1 MADGVLTR
9 HRARVLALAATV
21 LCCGIGAVA
30 SPRAAATVTRPAGA
44 IASPD
49 FVRSALARFNHYRV
63 MAKLPP
69 VTEDKAG
76 DAAAAAHARYLVENK
91 IIGGDAV
98 FENAELSIYP
108 RAEAWHNEK
117 SGTGWYTNSGA
128 AAGWDG
134 VVLSS
139 DDPNFTAREL
149 IDRLFSIP
157 FEVVG
162 LLNPQL
168 FRVAGGKFC
177 GDGRCV
183 AVFVPHYGLPVK
195 VHQKLYKGAQAF
207 MWNTRL
213 GVPLSWGRL
222 RTPIEFPPDRST
234 TTITSYSARDFYN
247 PLLSCTGYVQP
258 TGAPIMIQFGA
269 KRHGGSPRITNR
281 SLTRDGTE
289 IENCLVSGYTYK
301 IPKPSPASASK
312 PTGAA
317 PSAKV
322 KERNE
327 KIVPRF
333 IGRFL
338 RFLGAAVIIPRKP
351 LKPGLYKV
359 SVTAGNKTYDWSFKV
374 ASPAAAP
381 APKNARV
388 WLSGN

>member
-1 MADGVLTR
+1 MANGVLAR
-9 HRARVLALAATV
+9 HRARVLALAAAV
-21 LCCGIGAVA
+21 LCSGIGAVA
-30 SPRAAATVTRPAGA
+30 SPQAVAAVTRPAGA
-44 IASPD
+44 ITSPD
-49 FVRSALARFNHYRV
+49 FVRGALARLNHYRE

-98 FENAELSIYP
+98 FENAKLSIYP

-117 SGTGWYTNSGA
+117 SGTRWYTNAGA
-128 AAGWDG
+128 DAGWDG

-139 DDPNFTAREL
+139 DDPNFTAKEL

-157 FEVVG
+157 FEVVT

-168 FRVAGGKFC
+168 FKVAGGKFC

-213 GVPLSWGRL
+213 GVPLSWGML

-234 TTITSYSARDFYN
+234 TNITSYSARDFYD
-247 PLLSCTGYVQP
+247 PLLLCPGYVKP
-258 TGAPIMIQFGA
+258 TGAPITIQFGA
-269 KRHGGSPRITNR
+269 KRHGGPPRITNH
-281 SLTRDGTE
+281 SLTLGGTE
-289 IENCLVSGYTYK
+289 IETCLVSGYTYK
-301 IPKPSPASASK
+301 NPDPSPAAAPK
-312 PTGAA
+312 PTAA
-317 PSAKV
+317 TTAS
-322 KERNE
+322 KERNQ
-327 KIVPRF
+327 KMLTRF

-381 APKNARV
+381 APKNAKV
-388 WLSGN
+388 TLSGN